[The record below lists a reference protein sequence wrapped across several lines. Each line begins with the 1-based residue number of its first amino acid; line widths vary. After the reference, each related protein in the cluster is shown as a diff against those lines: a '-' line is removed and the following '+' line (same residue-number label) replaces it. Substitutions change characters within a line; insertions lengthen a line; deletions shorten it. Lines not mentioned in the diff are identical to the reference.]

1 MQQFF
6 KIKRQQKYFQY
17 YCFFKILSN
26 NGFFIIGHLRSITTT
41 HVTSVARNSRGLNT
55 WHGTKCYT
63 PERGHLNA
71 PNVRVN
77 SRERIN
83 SDTSEFLLFT
93 SSIYTFTLNIQFFS
107 RKLSLKKQGHMVFFL
122 WAIRVTS
129 ITLLKILTT
138 RFQQIKE
145 KNAFSFSF
153 LTETNVKAGSEQ
165 YFFGLESG
173 SCCQKQIV
181 SKFVVYYFKVL
192 RFKRQS
198 YGCSGY
204 IFSYPLI

>member
-1 MQQFF
+1 MQFF
-6 KIKRQQKYFQY
+6 IKQ
-17 YCFFKILSN
+17 CA
-26 NGFFIIGHLRSITTT
+26 FFIIGHLRSITTT

-107 RKLSLKKQGHMVFFL
+107 RKLSLKKQGHMVFFYGQFKYL
-122 WAIRVTS
+122 TS
-129 ITLLKILTT
+129 ITFLKILTT
-138 RFQQIKE
+138 KFQWIKE
-145 KNAFSFSF
+145 KKCFKFLSFNRDKREGGRR
-153 LTETNVKAGSEQ
+153 T
-165 YFFGLESG
+165 
-173 SCCQKQIV
+173 
-181 SKFVVYYFKVL
+181 VL
-192 RFKRQS
+192 FWT
-198 YGCSGY
+198 
-204 IFSYPLI
+204 

>member
-1 MQQFF
+1 MQFF
-6 KIKRQQKYFQY
+6 IKQ
-17 YCFFKILSN
+17 CA
-26 NGFFIIGHLRSITTT
+26 FFIIGHLRSITTT

-107 RKLSLKKQGHMVFFL
+107 RKLSLKKQGHMVFFMGNSSNQYY
-122 WAIRVTS
+122 TS
-129 ITLLKILTT
+129 ENFDHEVLVDKRKKCFKFL
-138 RFQQIKE
+138 
-145 KNAFSFSF
+145 SFNRDKREGGRR
-153 LTETNVKAGSEQ
+153 TV
-165 YFFGLESG
+165 FFWT
-173 SCCQKQIV
+173 
-181 SKFVVYYFKVL
+181 
-192 RFKRQS
+192 
-198 YGCSGY
+198 
-204 IFSYPLI
+204 

>member
-1 MQQFF
+1 MQQCF
-6 KIKRQQKYFQY
+6 KNKRQQKYFQY
-17 YCFFKILSN
+17 QVFLRFKRN
-26 NGFFIIGHLRSITTT
+26 NNSLFYQTMCIFFIIGHLRSITTT

-55 WHGTKCYT
+55 WLGTKCCT

-83 SDTSEFLLFT
+83 SDTSEQFYYLRHQFIRLHSI
-93 SSIYTFTLNIQFFS
+93 SSFFQEVVLE
-107 RKLSLKKQGHMVFFL
+107 KTGPHGLFL

-145 KNAFSFSF
+145 KM
-153 LTETNVKAGSEQ
+153 L
-165 YFFGLESG
+165 
-173 SCCQKQIV
+173 
-181 SKFVVYYFKVL
+181 
-192 RFKRQS
+192 
-198 YGCSGY
+198 
-204 IFSYPLI
+204 